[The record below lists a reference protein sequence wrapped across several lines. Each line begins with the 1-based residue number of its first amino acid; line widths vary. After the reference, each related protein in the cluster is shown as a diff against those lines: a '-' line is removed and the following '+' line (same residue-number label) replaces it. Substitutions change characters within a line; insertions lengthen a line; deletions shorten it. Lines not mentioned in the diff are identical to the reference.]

1 MLDVKRVLVA
11 YDGSECAE
19 AALDDLKKAGL
30 REEGVEAL
38 IVSVAEVWLPPPANV
53 EEVEASAV
61 GATASGIP
69 ANAAR
74 ATKANVSGQ
83 LPPPPALAEASR
95 LAEQARTRL
104 SRNFPGWIVR
114 AESTNGSPAWE
125 VINLSDTWRPDLAVV
140 GSHGRKA
147 LGRFVLGSVS
157 QKVVTE
163 ARCSVRVAR
172 GRVGVDPSPARII
185 VAVDGSPGG
194 DAAVRAV
201 AAREWPEG
209 TEVEVVIVDD
219 PLSAS
224 PVGRLIP
231 PVARWVERSNLE
243 ERAWVQ
249 RDADESAEELR
260 AAGVN
265 VTARVLEGDPKREL
279 VAEAERWGAD
289 CIFMGSTGI
298 TSTLERFL
306 LGSVSAAVAA
316 RAHCSVE
323 VVRERRPSE

>member
-19 AALDDLKKAGL
+19 VALDDLRKAGL
-30 REEGVEAL
+30 RDEGVEAL
-38 IVSVAEVWLPPPANV
+38 IVSVAEVWLPPPAGVDVV
-53 EEVEASAV
+53 ETTAAEV
-61 GATASGIP
+61 ASGV
-69 ANAAR
+69 AASVET
-74 ATKANVSGQ
+74 ATVADAGEPV
-83 LPPPPALAEASR
+83 PPPPALAEASR
-95 LAEQARTRL
+95 LAEQARVRL
-104 SRNFPGWIVR
+104 SRNFPGWMVR

-125 VINLSDTWRPDLAVV
+125 VISLSDSWRPDLVV
-140 GSHGRKA
+140 LGSHGRNA

-194 DAAVRAV
+194 EAAVRSV
-201 AAREWPEG
+201 AARAWPAG
-209 TEVEVVIVDD
+209 TEAEVVIVDD

-243 ERAWVQ
+243 EREWVR
-249 RDADESAEELR
+249 RDADEAVDELR
-260 AAGVN
+260 AAGLDA
-265 VTARVLEGDPKREL
+265 TARVLEGDPKREL
-279 VAEAERWGAD
+279 VAEAERWEAD
-289 CIFMGSTGI
+289 CIFIGSTGI
-298 TSTLERFL
+298 TSALERFL

-323 VVRERRPSE
+323 VVRERRPPA